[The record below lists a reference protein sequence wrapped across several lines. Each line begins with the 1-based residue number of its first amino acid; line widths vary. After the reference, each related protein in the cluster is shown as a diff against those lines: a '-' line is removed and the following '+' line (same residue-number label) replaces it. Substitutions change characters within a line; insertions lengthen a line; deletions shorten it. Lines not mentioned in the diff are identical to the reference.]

1 MHKRTLGL
9 LTILFFMMGFITC
22 LNDILVPFLKAVFV
36 LDYAQAALVQLC
48 FFGAYGLAS
57 IPASELIEKIGYQKG
72 IVLGFMITS
81 LGCFLFY
88 PAVSFHSYPVFL
100 GALFILAVGVVML
113 QVAGNPLVAMMGP
126 PETSSSRLTMTQ
138 AFNSLGTFLAP
149 MFGSWLI
156 LSNLDQSSGP
166 ESVRYPYLGIGVVL
180 VAIAVFLSRVQFPPM
195 TRKAKEPWG
204 KSLKNTNLL
213 LGMGGIF
220 TYVGAEVAIGT
231 FLVNYIMTAM
241 SVPEVQAANMV
252 SLYWGGA
259 MVGRFIGIFTLKMF
273 RPGSVLAAHAL
284 LALGLVALSMQ
295 TTGQVAVY
303 SLILVGLCN
312 SIMFPTIFTL
322 GIRDLPSSER
332 ASGLLATAIIGGA
345 LIPYVMGLFADS
357 IGLKVAFL
365 LPALCYVYIMSY
377 GLSCRKLQIQI
388 SAEA

>member
-1 MHKRTLGL
+1 MHKRTLSL
-9 LTILFFMMGFITC
+9 LTLLFFMMGFITC

-72 IVLGFMITS
+72 IVLGFIITS

-88 PAVSFHSYPVFL
+88 PAVNFHSYAVFL

-113 QVAGNPLVAMMGP
+113 QVAGNPLVALMGD

-156 LSNLDQSSGP
+156 LSKLDQTTGP

-180 VAIAVFLSRVQFPPM
+180 VLIAILLSRVKFPVM
-195 TRKAKEPWG
+195 ERKAKEPWG
-204 KSLKNTNLL
+204 SSLKNRNLL
-213 LGMGGIF
+213 LGMLGIF
-220 TYVGAEVAIGT
+220 AYVGAEVAIGT

-241 SVPEVQAANMV
+241 DIVEVDAANMV
-252 SLYWGGA
+252 SIYWGGA

-273 RPGSVLAAHAL
+273 RPGSVLAVHAL
-284 LALGLVALSMQ
+284 LATILVAVSMQ
-295 TTGQVAVY
+295 STGQVAVY

-345 LIPYVMGLFADS
+345 FVPYLMGLMADS

-365 LPALCYVYIMSY
+365 LPAICYVYIMAY
-377 GLSCRKLQIQI
+377 GLACRRLKIAV